1 MISQRN
7 TSRTWA
13 RFSPGV
19 WKDVPRILRWAM
31 LHALSAL
38 LPGGICFFRP
48 LTFAPP
54 SACLAVGLPCIAFMA
69 KVTTFPRST

>member
-13 RFSPGV
+13 RHFAGGMEGRTPV
-19 WKDVPRILRWAM
+19 LARAM
-31 LHALSAL
+31 FHALSTL

-54 SACLAVGLPCIAFMA
+54 SACLTVGLPCIAFMA
-69 KVTTFPRST
+69 E